1 MASDLSKAAQ
11 TLNRFA
17 ARIQVAIATTLCA
30 SLLFGLSCAAG
41 AEEVGAS
48 MPAPPNIVYVLADDL
63 GYGDLGCYGQSKIR
77 TPNIDRLARE
87 GMRFTD
93 FYSGSTVCAP
103 SRCTLMTGKHTGHCE
118 IRGNAT
124 VPLSADTVSVA
135 RLLKQAGYA
144 TGIIG
149 KWGLGDH
156 GSTGIPNRQGFD
168 EFFGYLN
175 QVHAHNYYP
184 DFLWKNAERFPLDNV
199 VERGV
204 ATKRVQYSN
213 DLFADRAIEYLKA
226 HRGER
231 FFLYLPFTIPH
242 ANNEAKQRGME
253 VPSLE
258 PYANEPWPEPQRA
271 QAAMITRLDGYV
283 GRIVAEVASLGLDQ
297 NTIVF
302 FTSDNGPHR
311 EGGGDP
317 EFFHSSG
324 PLRGIKRSLHDGG
337 IRVPMV
343 VRWPGHIAAGATSDL
358 VSAFWDFLPT
368 AAELA
373 GVKPPADIDGISFV
387 PALFGEKQAGRTQPR
402 HDDLYWEFGEGGF
415 QQAIRAGRWKGIRP
429 LDRPL
434 EVYDLDTDLGES
446 RNVAGEHP
454 EIVARLEG
462 YLKNARSESAAFPI
476 RPKTPK
482 SPR

>member
-1 MASDLSKAAQ
+1 MLKSSAFHTRFVKHYRVM
-11 TLNRFA
+11 TLTRFA
-17 ARIQVAIATTLCA
+17 WATA
-30 SLLFGLSCAAG
+30 VILLFVGPSQVRAEDSDRTAAR
-41 AEEVGAS
+41 
-48 MPAPPNIVYVLADDL
+48 PNIVFILADDL
-63 GYGDLGCYGQSKIR
+63 GYGDLGCYGQTKIR

-93 FYSGSTVCAP
+93 FYAGSTVCAP
-103 SRCTLMTGKHTGHCE
+103 LRCCLMTGLHTGHAQ

-124 VPLSADTVSVA
+124 IPLAADTMTIA
-135 RLLKQAGYA
+135 RLMKQAGYA
-144 TGIIG
+144 TAMIG
-149 KWGLGDH
+149 KWGLGES
-156 GSTGIPNRQGFD
+156 GSTGVPNRQGFD

-184 DFLWKNAERFPLDNV
+184 DFLWKNEERFPLDNV

-226 HRGER
+226 HRSEP

-258 PYANEPWPEPQRA
+258 PYAKEPWPETQRA

-283 GRIVAEVASLGLDQ
+283 GRVMAELANLGLDE

-302 FTSDNGPHR
+302 FSSDNGPHK

-337 IRVPMV
+337 IRIPLV
-343 VRWPGHIAAGATSDL
+343 VRWPGHIAANSTSDHI
-358 VSAFWDFLPT
+358 SAFWDVLPT
-368 AAELA
+368 AAELV
-373 GVKPPADIDGISFV
+373 GVKPPSDIDGISFV
-387 PALFGEKQAGRTQPR
+387 PMLVGESQAGRAAR
-402 HDDLYWEFGEGGF
+402 
-415 QQAIRAGRWKGIRP
+415 
-429 LDRPL
+429 
-434 EVYDLDTDLGES
+434 
-446 RNVAGEHP
+446 
-454 EIVARLEG
+454 ARLPLLG
-462 YLKNARSESAAFPI
+462 I
-476 RPKTPK
+476 
-482 SPR
+482 